1 MSALDLNQSLIRAQ
15 ADASAG
21 DWGRAAAGLSM
32 DIQVEAALDR
42 GIKLEIGASAMA
54 ELSAS
59 FRKFLA
65 ADAEV
70 RATASARLKGQ
81 LQAPLD
87 LFTEAGMALRLQAVA
102 ELSILGR
109 LAIGLSIG
117 DFLALANQDPRIQG
131 IPFELLTIF
140 LEEVDVQAGVT
151 FKAAFSAMAYANLV
165 ISGRLIEDKVNNF
178 PAGFTVAG
186 EFGVGAKAGAGYQMF
201 ANMGF
206 KDTGR
211 AVRRTIDTLIDAAI
225 REMQKHA
232 PDATTRQMLFYFRT
246 PAKMSLR
253 AGFEVGLA
261 LAASA
266 PTLAGD
272 GANLAART
280 VQILMEELQ
289 RFILEQLTMLGTLL
303 FQRALAELGIT
314 QSRWDATAAQREH
327 FATLLRN
334 PPPDP
339 FDLTDSQNIVYW
351 KNLIAAG
358 ATIAVELGDNDL
370 VEAKWVESL
379 AILWS
384 AVQLTFAVTQRVS
397 NAAARVSFL
406 GTFDIGANT
415 EIPAFSGELVANG
428 APPPS
433 MIWQHI
439 NTALHHGP
447 NEPLTQDHLVE
458 YLVSDVIIRKLIDEF
473 PELRIILTIVMGPES
488 DSFVAAAQTIL
499 RNAGS
504 FIHHNGTPDPQ
515 GTLVILADGLQAY
528 IQERVEGE
536 LRPLLLNTIKND
548 ETLVL
553 YIDDVILSTLNF
565 TVNTV
570 FRRIISFGSG
580 EITGRQALREACSS
594 ICMKLFGRSLV
605 VSYDVIM
612 TYSLSQL
619 STQLLLQADKVDQSG
634 GIAEQ
639 IAELIKAPTAEHD
652 FIAEVMEDTL
662 RIAAQVFTPL
672 PDKSRARIREL
683 LYSLIDTM
691 PDHPDDK
698 WLEGLAANR
707 DIPPTTYDDMEELA
721 REVGGLLAENL
732 MQFLNLVLR
741 RLAQKALEILNDY
754 VEAGLEAIEQWLDQ
768 LEQVARAIYE
778 WFLLLPQ
785 RFAALTAQIDAAIDN
800 ALAIVTDVPKLFVS
814 PTLIAAIQKDYQK
827 LVLAE
832 LSSHPV
838 YKAMPDSIDIGTFRI
853 PSKADVAKGVVNLI
867 GDSIVSVFVHP
878 LRNLGRT
885 SLGSN
890 QLELI
895 EDVRDLVVTL
905 RAVDARQNITDK
917 VTDMV
922 LDWFAK
928 QVREVFDNKDPGMEI
943 TLPGIDLGFVGFPL
957 KDLTSTV
964 KSAVRSL
971 GIFETL
977 IHDLTNHV
985 QAIVE
990 GEEKEAALRLQE
1002 QAERVRQ
1009 EEVKLLVA
1017 ESQLTNLDVMILEPL
1032 AAAEYSGDL
1041 NIEIFLEGAPL
1052 SYLGL
1057 GEAVL
1062 PRITVLLNGE
1072 QLELDKF
1079 TVEEHKM
1086 PSDSNDRSA
1095 SELRDII
1102 RTIEKIGNLSPAER
1116 EAVLRD
1122 TTQRLDIIERAVPS
1136 ITRQVRYQP
1145 GDNLDLF
1152 GRMVHGDNNADL
1164 KNHSYMELVRLNMN
1178 SRIAQRRDALPL
1190 GDSQRSTNREDIMRT
1205 PLPIPLSQA
1214 SLDSRQTRTNDAQ
1227 ELINRTGYVRSVS
1240 HQPATHTSRPVPDRT
1255 IITERD
1261 NARIDDTRNND
1272 KFSVDPAL
1280 IGRIITIGG
1289 RHDLFANAGHGLI
1302 LRRRIP
1308 ITALMEG
1315 INTLAVAITNGAT
1328 VIENGRKR
1336 SFRIEEAVS
1345 FIATPPTSGIRSN
1358 RVVDEPFPPLP
1369 ELLRRAME
1377 REEELK
1383 RTGTAPSTTP
1393 PADGEGRP
1401 QPNNYMYCLPSRTDR
1416 HHQCQLGVKA
1426 MQEVLQSRIHLLTQY
1441 REAVKKNAMQPYR
1454 LSTGDDS

>member
-1 MSALDLNQSLIRAQ
+1 MPALDLNQSLVRAQ
-15 ADASAG
+15 ADVSAG
-21 DWGRAAAGLSM
+21 DWGSAAAGLSM
-32 DIQVEAALDR
+32 DIQVGAALDR

-81 LQAPLD
+81 IQAPLD

-131 IPFELLTIF
+131 IPFKLLTIF

-165 ISGRLIEDKVNNF
+165 ISGRLIEDKANNF

-186 EFGVGAKAGAGYQMF
+186 EFGVGAKGGVGYQMF

-225 REMQKHA
+225 TEMQKHA

-266 PTLAGD
+266 PTLADD

-303 FQRALAELGIT
+303 FQRALAELGIE
-314 QSRWDATAAQREH
+314 QSQWDATAAQREH

-339 FDLTDSQNIVYW
+339 FDLTDSQNILYW

-397 NAAARVSFL
+397 NAEARVSFL

-415 EIPAFSGELVANG
+415 EVPAFSGELAANG

-458 YLVSDVIIRKLIDEF
+458 YLVSDVIIAKLIDEF
-473 PELRIILTIVMGPES
+473 PELRIILNIVIGPES
-488 DSFVAAAQTIL
+488 DSFVSAAQTIL

-515 GTLVILADGLQAY
+515 RTLVILANGLQTY

-553 YIDDVILSTLNF
+553 YINDVILSTLNF

-634 GIAEQ
+634 GIVEQ
-639 IAELIKAPTAEHD
+639 IAELIKAPTLEHD

-672 PDKSRARIREL
+672 PDKSRARIRKL

-691 PDHPDDK
+691 PDHPDGK

-707 DIPPTTYDDMEELA
+707 DIPPTTYDDMEGLA

-732 MQFLNLVLR
+732 MQFLNLVLL

-754 VEAGLEAIEQWLDQ
+754 VEAGLEAIEQWLDE

-778 WFLLLPQ
+778 WFLSLPQ

-800 ALAIVTDVPKLFVS
+800 ALAIVTDVLKLFAS
-814 PTLIAAIQKDYQK
+814 HQRRQTLIAAIQRDYQK
-827 LVLAE
+827 QVLAA
-832 LSSHPV
+832 LNRDPI
-838 YKAMPDSIDIGTFRI
+838 YKAIPDSVGLRT
-853 PSKADVAKGVVNLI
+853 PSKADIAAGVADLI
-867 GDSIVSVFVHP
+867 GDSIVAVFVQP
-878 LRNLGRT
+878 ILNLGLT
-885 SLGSN
+885 SLASN
-890 QLELI
+890 PLELI
-895 EDVRDLVVTL
+895 EDVRDLVVAL
-905 RAVDARQNITDK
+905 REVDARQNIADK
-917 VTDMV
+917 VTDIV

-928 QVREVFDNKDPGMEI
+928 QVREVFDNRDPGMKI
-943 TLPGIDLGFVGFPL
+943 ALLCIDIGFVVFPL
-957 KDLTSTV
+957 NDLISTV
-964 KSAVRSL
+964 KSAVRSID
-971 GIFETL
+971 IFETL
-977 IHDLTNHV
+977 IRNLTNHV

-990 GEEKEAALRLQE
+990 EEEKEAALRLHE

-1009 EEVKLLVA
+1009 EEVKLLVT

-1095 SELRDII
+1095 SELSDII
-1102 RTIEKIGNLSPAER
+1102 RTIEKIGNLPSAER
-1116 EAVLRD
+1116 GAVLHD
-1122 TTQRLDIIERAVPS
+1122 TTQRLDVIERGVPL

-1145 GDNLDLF
+1145 GDKLDLF

-1164 KNHSYMELVRLNMN
+1164 KNYSYMELVRLNMN

-1190 GDSQRSTNREDIMRT
+1190 GDSQRSTNREDIMHT
-1205 PLPIPLSQA
+1205 PLSIPLSQT
-1214 SLDSRQTRTNDAQ
+1214 SLNSRQARTNNAQ
-1227 ELINRTGYVRSVS
+1227 EWINRTGYVRSVS
-1240 HQPATHTSRPVPDRT
+1240 HQPATHMSRPVPDLT
-1255 IITERD
+1255 IITEHD
-1261 NARIDDTRNND
+1261 YVSTEDARSND
-1272 KFSVDPAL
+1272 KISVDPTL
-1280 IGRIITIGG
+1280 IGRIITIGR
-1289 RHDLFANAGHGLI
+1289 RHDLLTNAGHGLI

-1345 FIATPPTSGIRSN
+1345 FIATPPASGDRSN
-1358 RVVDEPFPPLP
+1358 GVMGKPFSHLP

-1393 PADGEGRP
+1393 PADGENRP

-1426 MQEVLQSRIHLLTQY
+1426 MQAVLQSRIDLLTQY
-1441 REAVKKNAMQPYR
+1441 REAIKQNELQHYR
-1454 LSTGDDS
+1454 FHLDL